1 MYNAGDEVVCRN
13 ISDNLEKILMSFLQ
27 KIYYTVSDLV
37 YKLSSFNY
45 AKVWHRSVGLK
56 LEFIEEENSISLFI
70 YLED

>member
-45 AKVWHRSVGLK
+45 VKVWHRSVGLK
-56 LEFIEEENSISLFI
+56 LEFIEEENLISLFI